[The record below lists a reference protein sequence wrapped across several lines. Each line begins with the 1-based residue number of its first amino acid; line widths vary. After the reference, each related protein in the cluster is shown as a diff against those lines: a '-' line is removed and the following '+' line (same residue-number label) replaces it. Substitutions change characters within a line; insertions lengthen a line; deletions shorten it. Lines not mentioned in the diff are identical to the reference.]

1 MESLFEHND
10 GTYCKQGDYLIP
22 ILILST
28 KEENDIGIYGKRH
41 LRYLQE
47 YQKLTYINL
56 LTNGNLYKHLDIID
70 NQAYKR
76 FSRIVEQMKQEQ
88 EITEQLKEDNPIEWT
103 RKMNCIR
110 QQVEEI
116 VLNEVIYN
124 YFEERYWQKL
134 IPLFSAHDGK
144 LRFLY

>member
-1 MESLFEHND
+1 MKSLFEQFG
-10 GTYCKQGDYLIP
+10 GTYHNESNYSIP
-22 ILILST
+22 NLTLPKS
-28 KEENDIGIYGKRH
+28 EENNIGIYGQQH

-47 YQKLTYINL
+47 YRKLTYINL
-56 LTNGNLYKHLDIID
+56 LTSGVLNEYLSEID

-110 QQVEEI
+110 QQAEDI
-116 VLNEVIYN
+116 VLYE
-124 YFEERYWQKL
+124 L
-134 IPLFSAHDGK
+134 INI
-144 LRFLY
+144 